1 MIEVVNVHK
10 SYRSGSRSVEA
21 LRGVSCRIDR
31 GRFAFIVGP
40 SGSGKSTLL
49 YLMGAI
55 DRPTSGEIIVD
66 GQDLVTM
73 SEAAQNIYRR
83 DQIGFIFQSFNL
95 ISNLTALENVLVP
108 FLPRGVTP
116 ELRQRGVDLLTEV
129 GLGDR
134 LDHRPYQLSG
144 GEQQRVAIARALV
157 KQPILVLAD
166 EPTGEL
172 DSKTGDEIYTILRR
186 LQESSQTTLVVVT
199 HDRRFITPDDLV
211 LEIQDGQLASRNG
224 SATREISSGLD
235 SSIELA
241 QRSARS
247 ELACAAQSRR
257 MTLPKT
263 GSTPVCAW
271 AAANSS
277 NAKTESTTGRTSPRS
292 SHGTDL
298 AGEPQCRRDLLLQ
311 RPCAQGRA
319 DDRDPLA
326 QHEAQVERSARTG
339 QQAHRAPAVPRAR
352 ARPDCPPAP
361 TRPAGRS
368 RR

>member
-1 MIEVVNVHK
+1 MIEVVQVEK
-10 SYRSGSRSVEA
+10 SYRSGSRLVPA
-21 LRGVSCRIDR
+21 LRGISCSIDR

-49 YLMGAI
+49 YLLGAI
-55 DRPTSGEIIVD
+55 DRPSAGKIIVD
-66 GQDLVTM
+66 GQDLVRM

-129 GLGDR
+129 GLGER

-172 DSKTGDEIYTILRR
+172 DSKSGDEIYTILRR

-199 HDRRFITPDDLV
+199 HDRRFIMPDDLV
-211 LEIQDGQLASRNG
+211 LEIQDGQLAGRNG
-224 SATREISSGLD
+224 S
-235 SSIELA
+235 
-241 QRSARS
+241 
-247 ELACAAQSRR
+247 
-257 MTLPKT
+257 
-263 GSTPVCAW
+263 
-271 AAANSS
+271 
-277 NAKTESTTGRTSPRS
+277 TSPAF
-292 SHGTDL
+292 H
-298 AGEPQCRRDLLLQ
+298 
-311 RPCAQGRA
+311 
-319 DDRDPLA
+319 
-326 QHEAQVERSARTG
+326 
-339 QQAHRAPAVPRAR
+339 QALIPR
-352 ARPDCPPAP
+352 
-361 TRPAGRS
+361 
-368 RR
+368 